1 MKLEEV
7 LFFQCVLLLFGRRFA
22 AKFWQVGDVLLFV
35 LWIEYCRRNKNGLNL
50 EVLTVNLKLVGSSL
64 IVAGTALGAGML
76 AIPMVLAQFGLL
88 WGTLLM
94 LFIWAGTTY
103 AALLLLEASCKV
115 GGGVSMNAIAR
126 ETLGK
131 GGQLVTN
138 GLLYALLVCLLMAY
152 IIGAGD
158 LVQKVTASMGIPVST
173 ISSQVGFTLLVGI
186 IVSAGTGVVDK
197 LNRALFIGMIVALI
211 LTLFAL
217 MPSVT
222 FEGLDEVVSEDK
234 VALIKTSSVLFTS
247 FGFMVVIPSLVSYNK
262 EASKTQLRNM
272 IIVGSTIPL
281 ICYLLWLL
289 AVVGNLPPH
298 ELAQYSNVTELIAV
312 LGQQYSGLE
321 FILSMFTGLAL
332 LTSFLGVA
340 MALYDQNADLLQA
353 GKPAVFV
360 TTFILP
366 LLGAV
371 FVPEHFLAILSY
383 AGIILVFL
391 AVFVPLSMTMKVRRV
406 PVEDNSIYE
415 AGGGAMGMSM
425 MFLFGC
431 FLLVAQA
438 V

>member
-1 MKLEEV
+1 M
-7 LFFQCVLLLFGRRFA
+7 
-22 AKFWQVGDVLLFV
+22 
-35 LWIEYCRRNKNGLNL
+35 
-50 EVLTVNLKLVGSSL
+50 NLKLVGSSL
-64 IVAGTALGAGML
+64 IIAGTALGAGML

-94 LFIWAGTTY
+94 LVIWAGTTY

-131 GGQLVTN
+131 GGQVITN

-158 LVQKVTASMGIPVST
+158 LVQKVTASIGLPVST
-173 ISSQVGFTLLVGI
+173 ITSQVVFTVLVGL
-186 IVSAGTGVVDK
+186 IVSAGTAVVDK
-197 LNRALFIGMIVALI
+197 LNRGLFIGMIAALV
-211 LTLFAL
+211 LTLVFLA
-217 MPSVT
+217 PNVS
-222 FEGLDEVVSEDK
+222 FDGLSEVVSDDK
-234 VALIKTSSVLFTS
+234 LALIKTSSVLFTS
-247 FGFMVVIPSLVSYNK
+247 FGFMVVIPSLVTYNK
-262 EASKTQLRNM
+262 EASKTDLRNM
-272 IIVGSTIPL
+272 IIIGSAIPL
-281 ICYLLWLL
+281 VCYLLWLF

-298 ELAQYSNVTELIAV
+298 ELVQFSNVSELISV

-340 MALYDQNADLLQA
+340 MALYDQNADFLKVS
-353 GKPAVFV
+353 KPVVFIA
-360 TTFILP
+360 TFIFP
-366 LLGAV
+366 LLGAI
-371 FVPEHFLAILSY
+371 FAPEHFLAILSY

-391 AVFVPLSMTMKVRRV
+391 AVFVPLSMTMKVRRMPAASSDV
-406 PVEDNSIYE
+406 YE
-415 AGGGAMGMSM
+415 AGGGIVGMSM
-425 MFLFGC
+425 IFLFGC

>member
-1 MKLEEV
+1 M
-7 LFFQCVLLLFGRRFA
+7 
-22 AKFWQVGDVLLFV
+22 
-35 LWIEYCRRNKNGLNL
+35 
-50 EVLTVNLKLVGSSL
+50 NLKLLGSSL

-138 GLLYALLVCLLMAY
+138 SLLYALLVCLLMAY

-158 LVQKVTASMGIPVST
+158 LVQKVMSSMGLST
-173 ISSQVGFTLLVGI
+173 STSASQVGFTLFVGA
-186 IVSAGTGVVDK
+186 IVSAGTAAVDK
-197 LNRALFIGMIVALI
+197 LNRSLFLGMIVALV
-211 LTLFAL
+211 LTLFVLA
-217 MPSVT
+217 SSIS
-222 FEGLDEVVSEDK
+222 FEGIDEVVSDDK
-234 VALIKTSSVLFTS
+234 IALIKTSSVLFTS
-247 FGFMVVIPSLVSYNK
+247 FGFMVVIPSLVTYNK

-272 IIVGSTIPL
+272 IIIGSRIPL
-281 ICYLLWLL
+281 VCYLLWLL

-298 ELAQYSNVTELIAV
+298 ELVQYSNVTELISV
-312 LGQQYSGLE
+312 LGQKYEGLE

-340 MALYDQNADLLQA
+340 MSLYDQNADLLKA
-353 GKPAVFV
+353 SKPVIFV
-360 TTFILP
+360 TTFVLP

-371 FVPEHFLAILSY
+371 FAPEHFLAILSY

-391 AVFVPLSMTMKVRRV
+391 AVFVPLSMTMKVRRI
-406 PVEDNSIYE
+406 PVEDDNIYE
-415 AGGGAMGMSM
+415 VGGGVMGMSM
-425 MFLFGC
+425 IFLFGC
-431 FLLVAQA
+431 FLLFAQA